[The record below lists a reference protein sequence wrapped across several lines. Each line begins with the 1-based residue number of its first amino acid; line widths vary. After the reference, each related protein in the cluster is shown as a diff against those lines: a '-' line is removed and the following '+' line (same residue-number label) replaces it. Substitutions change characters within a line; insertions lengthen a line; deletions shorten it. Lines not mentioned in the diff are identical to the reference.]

1 MKNPRRALI
10 RSSAVLLLF
19 VFMTGC
25 ASSAPPVRLTELTP
39 LVGKWSGTVTVGPQF
54 EQFFYLTINADQ
66 TLVAIS
72 GSTTSW
78 GTVKLANGQASFE
91 MSPPPREGT
100 FRLYQGRGKP
110 TLYME
115 NLTGAFYA
123 VVTRQE

>member
-1 MKNPRRALI
+1 MNPRCTWG
-10 RSSAVLLLF
+10 RSAAVLLLF
-19 VFMTGC
+19 VCMAGC
-25 ASSAPPVRLTELTP
+25 ASSAPPIRLTELTP
-39 LVGKWSGTVTVGPQF
+39 LVGKWSGTVSVGPQF

-66 TLVAIS
+66 TLVAVW

-78 GTVKLANGQASFE
+78 GTVTLADGQATFQ

-100 FRLYQGRGKP
+100 FRLYQERGKA

-115 NLTGAFYA
+115 NLSGAFYA